1 MTLALSGTHLLRSS
15 QPSLCGANRCRGSGL
30 RDACRGRKLQVAR
43 RMSVKAETAEL
54 AATITS
60 SSDAA
65 NSGGPVRPRSAAG
78 LFTLGTFA
86 LVYPRLRFGAEQ
98 GNFIFQ
104 VRAKQAKTLSELL
117 MLPSLG
123 KLRAHH
129 RGSLLGRCR
138 RSLRAGISH
147 SNTKRRLGR
156 LGFAY
161 LYTAGPPLRK
171 EVKVSEPI
179 PSQGLSHAHLFPVH
193 VP

>member
-60 SSDAA
+60 SS
-65 NSGGPVRPRSAAG
+65 
-78 LFTLGTFA
+78 
-86 LVYPRLRFGAEQ
+86 
-98 GNFIFQ
+98 